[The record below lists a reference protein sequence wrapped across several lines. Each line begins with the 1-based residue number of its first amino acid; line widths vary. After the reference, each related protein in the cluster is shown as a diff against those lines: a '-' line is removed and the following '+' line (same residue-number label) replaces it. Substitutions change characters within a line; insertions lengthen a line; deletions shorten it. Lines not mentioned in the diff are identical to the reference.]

1 MYVTKRLA
9 QVKVDRSNEN
19 RVIFLDNLRYFFVLC
34 VVLQHSVYAYN
45 NMLWWPVAEGDSS
58 IIVEWLAAF
67 FDAFTMPL
75 LFYVAGYFAIPT
87 IQKKGVASFLKGK
100 LTRLGIPWLVCSL
113 TICPILPLIYHYT
126 RNNLTLSESYGELW
140 LTLMKNAGELNIGII
155 DSMNT
160 LMQNNQF
167 YQRYMWFLS
176 LLLLF
181 FVLFSVIYLLK
192 KNWFEPAD
200 HPVTS
205 TDPSILSTLKL
216 LVIVGFL
223 TSFFSFIMIGI
234 MFFSIPKLANPEP
247 LFSLGNV
254 IQFRPSRIFLHII
267 YFGLGIITYKK
278 KWIERGTFPGHF
290 KTWIISFTIL
300 LIAFLYA
307 HYLML
312 HGPENSKEIF
322 SPIFFF
328 ILNFLTIS
336 TLGFFTSLAV
346 RFWNRPTAVDRNL
359 ASNSYNMYLSHYIF
373 VIVFQFILFTTPGI
387 PELLKIAIVSTSS
400 ILCSYMI
407 SQFLIKPFPRI
418 SIAVAGG
425 LFMVMALVIHP

>member
-1 MYVTKRLA
+1 VNVNA
-9 QVKVDRSNEN
+9 AGNSNEN
-19 RVIFLDNLRYFFVLC
+19 RVIFFDNLRFFLVLC
-34 VVLQHSVYAYN
+34 VVLQHAANAYN
-45 NMLWWPVAEGDSS
+45 NLLWWPVAEANSS
-58 IIVEWLAAF
+58 MIVGWLSAF

-100 LTRLGIPWLVCSL
+100 LKRLGIPWLVCIL

-126 RNNLTLSESYGELW
+126 RNNLTLSRSYWELW
-140 LTLMKNAGELNIGII
+140 LTLMKNAAELNIGVI

-181 FVLFSVIYLLK
+181 FVLFSIMYLFK
-192 KNWFEPAD
+192 KSWFEPAD
-200 HPVTS
+200 SLVTS
-205 TDPSILSTLKL
+205 KDPSILSTLKL
-216 LVIVGFL
+216 LVSVGFL
-223 TSFFSFIMIGI
+223 TSFFSFMMIAI
-234 MFFSIPKLANPEP
+234 MFFCVPKLANPEP
-247 LFSLGNV
+247 LFSLGNL

-267 YFGLGIITYKK
+267 YFGLGLITYKK

-300 LIAFLYA
+300 LIAYLYTR
-307 HYLML
+307 HLML
-312 HGPENSKEIF
+312 NGPEHLQEVF
-322 SPIFFF
+322 GPIFFF

-336 TLGFFTSLAV
+336 TLGLFTSLAV
-346 RFWNRPTAVDRNL
+346 RYRNRPTAMNRNL

-373 VIVFQFILFTTPGI
+373 VVVFQLVLFAI
-387 PELLKIAIVSTSS
+387 PEISGLLKFAIVSVMA
-400 ILCSYMI
+400 ILGSYMV

-418 SIAVAGG
+418 SIMMSGSF
-425 LFMVMALVIHP
+425 FMAMALVIHP